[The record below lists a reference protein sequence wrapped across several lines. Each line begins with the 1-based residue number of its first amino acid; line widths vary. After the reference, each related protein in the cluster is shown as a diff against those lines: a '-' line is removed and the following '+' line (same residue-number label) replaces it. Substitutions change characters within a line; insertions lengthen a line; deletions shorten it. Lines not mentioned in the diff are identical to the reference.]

1 MPPVSSR
8 ALADGVLLLHLGF
21 VLFVTLG
28 GLLLAR
34 WPRVALVHLP
44 AAAWGVFIELTGGI
58 CPLTPLEQQL
68 RRQGGQAGYSG
79 GFIDHYIT
87 AALYPSGLTREV
99 QLVLGGALL
108 LANAMLYWR
117 WWRRR
122 APGAG
127 RGRAS

>member
-1 MPPVSSR
+1 VPPVSFR

-28 GLLLAR
+28 ALLLAR

-68 RRQGGQAGYSG
+68 RRRGGQAGYSG

-99 QLVLGGALL
+99 QLVLGAALL
-108 LANAMLYWR
+108 LANATLYWR

-122 APGAG
+122 APGH
-127 RGRAS
+127 GRAS